1 MVTWFLQINLASLHS
16 IYVGVLLFFGSA
28 RHIYF
33 NQAWTP
39 LDQGWQAGRPHASP
53 SDRLPWSGMSYL
65 PSVSLFL
72 LYTSS
77 SKQNLPPN

>member
-39 LDQGWQAGRPHASP
+39 LDQGWQAGRPHAAP
-53 SDRLPWSGMSYL
+53 SDRLTLVRHVLSSIHL
-65 PSVSLFL
+65 HISLVYFL
-72 LYTSS
+72 FQAKPTS
-77 SKQNLPPN
+77 